1 MTLLLLFLLTP
12 GLFWDGAPATADVL
26 KQAGITKIAVP
37 AAMESEWKGQSGIS
51 VEAVDLSSRT
61 LLKPPAVQMRMN
73 EASASRSPW
82 IDGNGWQFIREPR
95 GGYYYNVEGPSAAL
109 AAAEAFVFGGDAPV
123 QPDTLVQTDAG
134 GLPALGEM
142 LAFLGRI
149 EPSDLLPRVNI
160 GYVDDGS
167 VESGELLNLLVR
179 KNLLFK
185 LVTTPDPSLDL
196 NVRFGS
202 DEFLKG
208 DTSDPSRLAQSV
220 RARLTDDKR
229 LFRVYGSDT
238 VVARLMGD
246 EKRARLYLLNYS
258 SGRRSGFGIRV
269 RVLGC
274 YQNHKGAVSGLDN
287 PDIREYVV
295 TENATEFTIPEMGI
309 LAVID
314 LSGGR

>member
-12 GLFWDGAPATADVL
+12 GVFWDGAPATAEL
-26 KQAGITKIAVP
+26 LQQAGITKIAVP
-37 AAMESEWKGQSGIS
+37 PAMESQWKGQSGVS

-73 EASASRSPW
+73 QASATRAPW
-82 IDGNGWQFIREPR
+82 IDGNGWRFIREPK
-95 GGYYYNVEGPSAAL
+95 GGYYYKVEAEAAAL
-109 AAAEAFVFGGDAPV
+109 AAAEAFVFGGDA
-123 QPDTLVQTDAG
+123 LVQADAE

-149 EPSDLLPRVNI
+149 EPSDLPPRVNI
-160 GYVDDGS
+160 GYIDDGS
-167 VESGELLNLLVR
+167 AASGELMNLMVR
-179 KNLLFK
+179 KNLPFK
-185 LVTTPDPSLDL
+185 LVSVPDPSLDL
-196 NVRFGS
+196 NARFGS

-229 LFRVYGSDT
+229 LFRVYGAET
-238 VVARLMGD
+238 VVGRLMGD

-269 RVLGC
+269 RVLGR
-274 YQNHKGAVSGLDN
+274 YQNHKTAVSGRDGA
-287 PDIREYVV
+287 DIREYVV
-295 TENATEFTIPEMGI
+295 TDEATEFTIPEMGT